1 MPRLLV
7 SIFVLLSLGLAAQ
20 APPAPG
26 DLLLSEIL
34 FDPVGEG
41 ADFVEL
47 YNASADT
54 LSINGLQLINARGTT
69 RTLTTEQWLPP
80 AAYVV
85 LTDNPQDILMHFPD
99 AHPDFV
105 LDLDLPSLPNT
116 SGTVEIFTVDGV
128 LLDRFDYEE
137 SMHSVLI
144 DPEGVSLERRS
155 FDLPSDTKDNW
166 HSAASGA
173 GYGTPTQPNSQ
184 GDVAA
189 VTRPDVQLS
198 EPVFFPAS
206 GGRQRSATV
215 TYRTARPG
223 WLAQLAVFDSA
234 GRPVASQPRTELL
247 GTRGA
252 LNWDGRDSTGTLQP
266 AGPYVL
272 LVNLFHPD
280 GRTATFKFV
289 AVLSS

>member
-1 MPRLLV
+1 MPRLLFP
-7 SIFVLLSLGLAAQ
+7 IFLFLSLGLAAQ
-20 APPAPG
+20 APLAPG
-26 DLLLSEIL
+26 NLLLSELL
-34 FDPVGEG
+34 FDPVGDG

-47 YNASADT
+47 YNASSDT
-54 LSINGLQLINARGTT
+54 LSLDGLHLVNARGTT
-69 RTLTTEQWLPP
+69 RQLTTERLLPP

-85 LTDNPQDILMHFPD
+85 LTDDPRNVLMRFPD
-99 AHPDFV
+99 ADSNFI

-116 SGTVEIFTVDGV
+116 SGTVEIVTVDGV
-128 LLDRFDYEE
+128 PLDRFDYDE
-137 SMHSVLI
+137 SMHSTLI

-155 FDLPSDTKDNW
+155 FNLASDTKDNW

-184 GDVAA
+184 GEVTA
-189 VTRPDVQLS
+189 VTQPNVQLS
-198 EPVFFPAS
+198 EPVFYPAS

-223 WLAQLAVFDSA
+223 WLAQFAVFDSA
-234 GRPVASQPRTELL
+234 GRPVTSQPRTELL
-247 GTRGA
+247 GTQGA
-252 LNWDGRDSTGTLQP
+252 FSWDGRDSTGALQP
-266 AGPYVL
+266 VGPYVL

-289 AVLSS
+289 AVLST